1 MDKEQRANFTGTI
14 TELRKHVFEIMDVIV
29 TTASNAGDAKP
40 YEWVQPSMI
49 FIYEA
54 AQVPEPDSWS
64 LFVFYAVD
72 TPKILVG
79 DMAQLKPPAHYE
91 NRFRQQFSLSL
102 MGRFAMIGYP
112 LVMLNEQHRMH
123 SSIYK
128 VVSTTFYD
136 GKIRTAPGTDD
147 NPLSQTFR
155 EYMQEY
161 FKLPR
166 NAALLNCVESVAECD
181 AHSSVFNNTHVR
193 LVGHLV
199 RGLMERGVEPSSI
212 AILTPYNARFFQYSR
227 ALTGLQAMYPL
238 ADMREIALGKI
249 DAYQGRQADIVI
261 VDLPNH
267 DSMGFLDDPTRL
279 NVGLSR
285 AKRGLVVVANTSVV
299 TKKRFYAKSCLARV
313 LSFLKRAGSS
323 KQLTNKDLEELRL
336 THYCRQH
343 VGRVQKAFPCKVLPR
358 TRVLFP
364 QEDLLFQLRGR
375 RC

>member
-1 MDKEQRANFTGTI
+1 MLASLISSQEHEKFTFRPYAGIVDRRFKLIECSLGHWMVRVSGIIEQDPLGDATRHANFIEYFRQYAMNVRMDKEQRANFTGTI

-29 TTASNAGDAKP
+29 TTASNAGDAKL

-49 FIYEA
+49 FVDDA
-54 AQVPEPDSWS
+54 ARVPEPDSWS
-64 LFVFYAVD
+64 LFAFYAVD
-72 TPKILVG
+72 TPTILVG

-123 SSIYK
+123 SSICK

-155 EYMQEY
+155 EYMQEH

-166 NAALLNCVESVAECD
+166 DAALLNCVESMAECD
-181 AHSSVFNNTHVR
+181 DHSSVFNNTHVR

-212 AILTPYNARFFQYSR
+212 AILTPYDAQFSQYRR
-227 ALTGLQAMYPL
+227 ALSGLQAMYPL

-267 DSMGFLDDPTRL
+267 ETMGFLEDP
-279 NVGLSR
+279 
-285 AKRGLVVVANTSVV
+285 
-299 TKKRFYAKSCLARV
+299 
-313 LSFLKRAGSS
+313 AG
-323 KQLTNKDLEELRL
+323 
-336 THYCRQH
+336 
-343 VGRVQKAFPCKVLPR
+343 
-358 TRVLFP
+358 
-364 QEDLLFQLRGR
+364 
-375 RC
+375 